1 VPDYDE
7 TILEYVLRE
16 LLPKERIV
24 ELSTSLGGPRQ
35 GSKGDLAEKVLGI
48 RGLKIA
54 AAITD
59 LSVDDLRLIVR
70 RFDVP
75 EPAKPTTPG
84 QLFGS
89 FFGDERATLRK
100 RIEAAASRQ
109 RPPRPRVAP
118 MGATSAATPSERAPM
133 TLESRDRSL
142 GAKSAAPPATSEET
156 PIASASLGTTP
167 KGPDTTPLARAHAS
181 PAPALVGGSDASQF
195 DELCRFLDGYNFT
208 KRWDSE
214 DLYEAELGGAIS
226 GHFRG
231 QKVVHQMA
239 VGGTKADLVALGAVI
254 EIKYPKTRQPLQTLV
269 GQVEDYQRLFANR
282 VVVVLCSGGLR
293 ETQAFND
300 SAATLSE
307 RGVKVY
313 IK

>member
-1 VPDYDE
+1 MTDDDE

-16 LLPKERIV
+16 LLSKERIV
-24 ELSTSLGGPRQ
+24 ELSASLGGPRQ
-35 GSKGDLAEKVLGI
+35 GSKVDLAEKVLGI
-48 RGLKIA
+48 RGLKVADAIA
-54 AAITD
+54 D
-59 LSVDDLRLIVR
+59 LSLDDLRLIVR

-75 EPAKPTTPG
+75 EPSKPATPG
-84 QLFGS
+84 QLLGS
-89 FFGDERATLRK
+89 FFGDEKASLKK
-100 RIEAAASRQ
+100 RIEVAASKQ
-109 RPPRPRVAP
+109 RSPKQKIVAAGTTLSATQYERSPP
-118 MGATSAATPSERAPM
+118 SS
-133 TLESRDRSL
+133 ESRDRPPD
-142 GAKSAAPPATSEET
+142 AKSVPALTTSEGT
-156 PIASASLGTTP
+156 PIASPPLSTGSKGLDSPSPP
-167 KGPDTTPLARAHAS
+167 KAHAS
-181 PAPALVGGSDASQF
+181 PAPALVGGNDASQF

-239 VGGTKADLVALGAVI
+239 VGGTKADIVALGAVI

-300 SAATLSE
+300 SAATLSD

>member
-1 VPDYDE
+1 MSPDNAALTDDEE
-7 TILEYVLRE
+7 TIVEFVVRE
-16 LLPKERIV
+16 RLNREQIV
-24 ELSTSLGGPRQ
+24 DLSISLGGPKQ
-35 GSKGDLAEKVLGI
+35 GGKAELAEKLLAI
-48 RGLKIA
+48 RGLKA
-54 AAITD
+54 KD
-59 LSVDDLRLIVR
+59 VLMKLSVDDLKVVVR
-70 RFDVP
+70 RFGIP
-75 EPAKPTTPG
+75 EPPKPTTPSG
-84 QLFGS
+84 FLGS
-89 FFGDERATLRK
+89 ILSDEKSGLVK
-100 RIEAAASRQ
+100 RIEEAASKQ
-109 RPPRPRVAP
+109 RAPRPSTGPRADSPTPAAEITTHAAVAK
-118 MGATSAATPSERAPM
+118 SSVATPSVAEPPAPAPAPPPRAP
-133 TLESRDRSL
+133 DPVQPARS
-142 GAKSAAPPATSEET
+142 
-156 PIASASLGTTP
+156 
-167 KGPDTTPLARAHAS
+167 HS
-181 PAPALVGGSDASQF
+181 PAPPLVSGNDAAQF
-195 DELCRFLDGYNFT
+195 EDLCKFLDGYNFT

-239 VGGTKADLVALGAVI
+239 VGGTKADIVALGAVI

>member
-1 VPDYDE
+1 LPEDEE
-7 TILEYVLRE
+7 TILEYVVRE
-16 LLPKERIV
+16 RLSKEHIID
-24 ELSTSLGGPRQ
+24 LSTSLGGPRQ
-35 GSKGDLAEKVLGI
+35 GSRDELAERLLSI
-48 RGLKIA
+48 RGSKTRDALAK
-54 AAITD
+54 
-59 LSVDDLRLIVR
+59 LSTDDLKLVVR

-75 EPAKPTTPG
+75 EAPKPATPSG
-84 QLFGS
+84 FLNS
-89 FFGDERATLRK
+89 ILSDERSSLIK
-100 RIEAAASRQ
+100 RIEEVASKQRAPRPSAPGASGPSVGTKTGAASPVQ
-109 RPPRPRVAP
+109 
-118 MGATSAATPSERAPM
+118 
-133 TLESRDRSL
+133 ESQSDL
-142 GAKSAAPPATSEET
+142 GGTKGGAAPIPAVEAST
-156 PIASASLGTTP
+156 PPPSTRVQPREADPVPSVRP
-167 KGPDTTPLARAHAS
+167 HS
-181 PAPALVGGSDASQF
+181 PAPPLVGGSDAVQF
-195 DELCRFLDGYNFT
+195 EELCRFLDGYNFT

-239 VGGTKADLVALGAVI
+239 VGGTKADIVALGAVI